1 MTDREATPPASGQG
15 ATSPAN
21 GRDAAHAVVAAF
33 AQESGAGA
41 WRLDRAAVADRL
53 HVLIDTPGAIR
64 QGSLNLCGPAAV
76 FTVWLRHSPVA
87 AVTYAARLFAD
98 GATELGRLPVTASA
112 ALRRVPYPDSH
123 RAQRCPQA
131 DWMMMSALRDTTNRV
146 LPYASISRWREPVAG
161 ITLPG
166 AVRLWL
172 SATGLFSVVRDETN
186 PLLRKGMR
194 HAYQLP
200 VGGGTEV
207 LALIAMEMLRRP
219 ASRLRRA
226 RDLVVA
232 LVPNH
237 WVVLRSPVVRTAEG
251 RVRVQLWTWG
261 EEYSVELPESRFR
274 RCYFGALVGR
284 K

>member
-1 MTDREATPPASGQG
+1 MTDRQAMPPA
-15 ATSPAN
+15 T
-21 GRDAAHAVVAAF
+21 GRDEAHALVAAF
-33 AQESGAGA
+33 ARESGPGA
-41 WRLDRAAVADRL
+41 WRLDRGVVAERL
-53 HVLIDTPGAIR
+53 HVLIDAPGAIR
-64 QGSLNLCGPAAV
+64 QGNLNLCGPAAV

-87 AVTYAARLFAD
+87 AVTYAVRLFAD
-98 GATELGRLPVTASA
+98 GASDLGRLPVTASA
-112 ALRRVPYPDSH
+112 ALRRVPYPTSN

-146 LPYASISRWREPVAG
+146 LPYASISPWREPVAG

-166 AVRLWL
+166 AVRRWL
-172 SATGLFSVVRDETN
+172 SATGLFSVVRDETSRV
-186 PLLRKGMR
+186 LRKGMR

-207 LALIAMEMLRRP
+207 FALIAMEMLRRP
-219 ASRLRRA
+219 ASRLRRT
-226 RDLVVA
+226 RDLAVS

-237 WVVLRSPVVRTAEG
+237 WVVLRSPVVRTAED

-261 EEYSVELPESRFR
+261 EEYVVELPESRFR
-274 RCYFGALVGR
+274 RCYFGALVGH